1 MSAGPTSN
9 IFAACSPIWA
19 PADRERALM
28 GRFTLAEVRTALGH
42 QPLPG
47 DDAVRL
53 NGLQID
59 SRLAEQGDLFIALRT
74 DGGDGNL
81 YVGDAFGRGAKA
93 AIVERLD
100 SEQAAARQIAV
111 SNSLAALTEL
121 GRHFRARAT
130 RTQVIGI
137 TGSNGKTTAKE
148 ALAAALGGPGTVVK
162 SEKSFN
168 NELGIPVTLAE
179 ITGDTD
185 FAVVEMGAQVVGEI
199 ASYCELARP
208 HHGIITNTGRA
219 HVGLFGSAENVV
231 RAKGE
236 LADYLG
242 PKSVLALNADDSA
255 SAAIADRTRAR
266 VVWFGREPGENIVAS
281 SVQTAPDLSGQQVR
295 LTCGARTGE
304 VRVGAVGRHLGE
316 AFAAAVAL
324 GLALDLAFE
333 DLLDGLGSFK
343 PMAHRMQVH
352 HVHGATILDDTYNA
366 NRESCIYALGEL
378 RRARPGGRLLAVLG
392 DMLELGEFSAADH
405 AAVGSQAG
413 FVDELATIGMDA
425 ELLGEAAMAAGVNQ
439 ANYRH
444 FAADSGSLDSSGM
457 AVEAVAGWL
466 RQELRPGDLV
476 LIKGSNALGL
486 ARLVDDLLSKS

>member
-1 MSAGPTSN
+1 
-9 IFAACSPIWA
+9 
-19 PADRERALM
+19 M

-47 DDAVRL
+47 DDAVWL

-59 SRLAEQGDLFIALRT
+59 SRLAGQGDLFIALRT
-74 DGGDGNL
+74 DSGDGNL

-111 SNSLAALTEL
+111 LDSLAALTEL

-148 ALAAALGGPGTVVK
+148 ALAAALGGPSTVVK

-179 ITGDTD
+179 ITADTD

-199 ASYCELARP
+199 AGYCELARP

-219 HVGLFGSAENVV
+219 HIGMFGSPENVV

-236 LADYLG
+236 LADYLSLKG
-242 PKSVLALNADDSA
+242 VLALNADDSA
-255 SAAIADRTRAR
+255 STTIADRTRAR
-266 VVWFGREPGENIVAS
+266 VVWFGREPRENVVGS

-295 LTCGARTGE
+295 LTCGTRTGE
-304 VRVGAVGRHLGE
+304 VRIRAIGRHLGE
-316 AFAAAVAL
+316 AFAATVAL
-324 GLALDLAFE
+324 GLALDIAF
-333 DLLDGLGSFK
+333 DGLLNGLGSFQ

-352 HVHGATILDDTYNA
+352 HVQGATILDDTYNA
-366 NRESCIYALGEL
+366 NRESCIYALEEL
-378 RRARPGGRLLAVLG
+378 RRARPTGRRFALLG
-392 DMLELGEFSAADH
+392 DMLELGQFSADDH
-405 AAVGSQAG
+405 AAIGSQAG
-413 FVDELATIGMDA
+413 FVDELATIGTDA
-425 ELLGEAAMAAGVNQ
+425 EILGGEAMAAGVNQ

-444 FAADSGSLDSSGM
+444 FEADSGSADSSG
-457 AVEAVAGWL
+457 AAVVEAAGWL

-486 ARLVDDLLSKS
+486 ARLVDDLLSNS